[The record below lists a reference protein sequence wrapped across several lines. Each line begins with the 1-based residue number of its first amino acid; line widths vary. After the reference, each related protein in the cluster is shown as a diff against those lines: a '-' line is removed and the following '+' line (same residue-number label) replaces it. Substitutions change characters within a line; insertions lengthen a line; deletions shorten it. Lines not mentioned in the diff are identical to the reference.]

1 MKVISNIFS
10 GIRISGKIL
19 KMNSFKNLKKTF
31 FIAEIGNNHEG
42 SYKNAIKL
50 IDEAKVSGAD
60 AVKFQTFDT
69 KEFINRL
76 EEKRF
81 AKLKSFEL
89 SKKDFKKLS
98 IYSKKKGLKFISTP
112 FDLGSAKF
120 LSKLVDAFKISSG
133 DNNFYELIKFC
144 ASFKKP
150 LIISTGMLNF
160 TEIKDIFKL
169 LDKIKFPR
177 KKLAFLHC
185 VSDYPVEDKEA
196 NLFSIQYLRDNL
208 PVTIG
213 YSDHVIGS
221 ESCII
226 AASLG
231 AKIIEKHFTLNNNF
245 SNFRDHQISLNPKDM
260 QQMISSTRRVEK
272 MLGNYDKKISKNEEK
287 NHDLMRRSIYFNK
300 KLKKGMLLQRQ
311 DLKIVRPH
319 KISEPNDLL
328 KILGKELKKDVQDSE
343 LVTFKILK

>member
-1 MKVISNIFS
+1 
-10 GIRISGKIL
+10 
-19 KMNSFKNLKKTF
+19 MNSFKHLKKTF

-50 IDEAKVSGAD
+50 IDKAKMSGAD

-69 KEFINRL
+69 KFFINKL

-81 AKLKSFEL
+81 NKLKSFEL

-98 IYSKKKGLKFISTP
+98 IYSKKNGLKFISTP
-112 FDLGSAKF
+112 LDLGSAKF
-120 LSKLVDAFKISSG
+120 LSKLVDVFKISSG
-133 DNNFYELIKFC
+133 DNNFYELIKLC

-150 LIISTGMLNF
+150 LIVSTGMLNLM
-160 TEIKDIFKL
+160 EIKDILKIL
-169 LDKIKFPR
+169 NKIKFPL
-177 KKLAFLHC
+177 KNLAFLHC

-196 NLFSIQYLRDNL
+196 NLLSIKYLKDKL

-213 YSDHVIGS
+213 YSDHIIGS
-221 ESCII
+221 ESCLI

-245 SNFRDHQISLNPKDM
+245 SDFRDHQISLNPKDM
-260 QQMISSTRRVEK
+260 QQMIFSVRRIEK
-272 MLGNYDKKISKNEEK
+272 MLGNYDKKISKNEKK
-287 NHDLMRRSIYFNK
+287 NYVSMRRSIYFDK
-300 KLKKGMLLQRQ
+300 KLKKGTILKRQ

-319 KISEPNDLL
+319 KIIEPNELS
-328 KILGKELKKDVQDSE
+328 KVIGKKLKKDVIDSE
-343 LVTFKILK
+343 PVTLKILK

>member
-1 MKVISNIFS
+1 MKVISSIFS

-31 FIAEIGNNHEG
+31 LIAEIGNNHEG

-69 KEFINRL
+69 EDFINKF
-76 EEKRF
+76 EAKRF

-89 SKKDFKKLS
+89 SKEDFKKLS

-112 FDLGSAKF
+112 FDMGSAKF
-120 LSKLVDAFKISSG
+120 LSKLVDVFKISSG

-160 TEIKDIFKL
+160 LEIKNILKL

-196 NLFSIQYLRDNL
+196 NLLSIKYLKDKL

-213 YSDHVIGS
+213 YSDHVIGD
-221 ESCII
+221 ESCIV
-226 AASLG
+226 AASFG
-231 AKIIEKHFTLNNNF
+231 AKIIEKHFTLKNNF
-245 SNFRDHQISLNPKDM
+245 SNFRDHLLSLNPEDM
-260 QQMISSTRRVEK
+260 KKMVIKIRKVES
-272 MLGNYDKKISKNEEK
+272 MLGSYKKMISKNELK
-287 NHDLMRRSIYFNK
+287 NFKLMRRSLYFTQDIHKGTILKKKHFKIVRPFKKFGPQDIKKFLGK
-300 KLKKGMLLQRQ
+300 KLKKNVK
-311 DLKIVRPH
+311 DSDIVTDRL
-319 KISEPNDLL
+319 I
-328 KILGKELKKDVQDSE
+328 
-343 LVTFKILK
+343 